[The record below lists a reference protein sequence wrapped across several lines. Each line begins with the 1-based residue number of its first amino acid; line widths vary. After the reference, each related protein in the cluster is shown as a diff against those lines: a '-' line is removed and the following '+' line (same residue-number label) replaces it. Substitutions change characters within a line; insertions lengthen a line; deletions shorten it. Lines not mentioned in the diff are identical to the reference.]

1 MSIDALFQYWKP
13 KILPVKLFSQID
25 ENFVAVIRAFCLQN
39 NVQGTSFVLYLK
51 R

>member
-25 ENFVAVIRAFCLQN
+25 ENVVAAIRAFFLQN
-39 NVQGTSFVLYLK
+39 NLQGISFVLYLK
-51 R
+51 K